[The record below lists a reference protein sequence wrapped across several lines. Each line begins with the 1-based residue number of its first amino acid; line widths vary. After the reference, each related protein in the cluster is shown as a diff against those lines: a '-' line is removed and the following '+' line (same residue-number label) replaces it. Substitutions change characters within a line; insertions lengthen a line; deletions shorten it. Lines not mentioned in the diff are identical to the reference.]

1 MMLRLI
7 VGTLLGFSTSCFAQV
22 RVSTLVIKQNEIYR
36 LSPSDIIVADT
47 LIMMDSSKII
57 LNPLKTENF
66 IRAGVVMIGNNC
78 SIEGKGTNGTRGRNG
93 IAGNTPI
100 GPCKN
105 GSAGRDGARGLDG
118 TPGIKLFLYIDKVNT
133 FGSLTVDLSGG
144 NGGDGG
150 NGGPGGG
157 GSPGTNQC
165 NGGNGGNG
173 GNAGAGGNGGDG
185 GILTLGGKEA
195 RDVRKKLGT
204 TLKVFTKAGT
214 FGYGGILGHSGP
226 PGLGPNKRYGKG
238 GLAGQD
244 GHDGRPGT
252 MGTIL
257 FENNY

>member
-1 MMLRLI
+1 MMLRFFLI
-7 VGTLLGFSTSCFAQV
+7 PLLCFSAAGFAQV
-22 RVSTLVIKQNEIYR
+22 RVATLVIKKNEVYK
-36 LSPSDIIVADT
+36 LNPSDIIVADT

-66 IRAGVVMIGNNC
+66 IRAGIVIIGNSC
-78 SIEGKGTNGTRGRNG
+78 SIEGKGVNGQRGRDG
-93 IAGNTPI
+93 AEGVTPI

-105 GSAGRDGARGLDG
+105 GTPGRNGQRGLDG
-118 TPGIKLFLYIDKVNT
+118 TPGIKLFLYIDKVNS
-133 FGSLTVDLSGG
+133 FGSLTIDLSGG

-157 GSPGTNQC
+157 GTPGTNHC
-165 NGGNGGNG
+165 SGGNGGNG

-195 RDVRKKLGT
+195 REIRKKLGS

-214 FGYGGILGHSGP
+214 FGYGGVLGHPGP
-226 PGLGPNKRYGKG
+226 PGLAPNKRNGKAG
-238 GLAGQD
+238 EPGLEGQ
-244 GHDGRPGT
+244 DGRPGNI
-252 MGTIL
+252 GTIL

>member
-1 MMLRLI
+1 
-7 VGTLLGFSTSCFAQV
+7 LLAFSTACFAQV
-22 RVSTLVIKQNEIYR
+22 RVGTLVIKKNEVYR

-47 LIMMDSSKII
+47 LVMMDSSKII
-57 LNPLKTENF
+57 LNPLKAENF
-66 IRAGVVMIGNNC
+66 IRAGVVVIGNGC
-78 SIEGKGTNGTRGRNG
+78 SIEGKGGHGTRGRNG
-93 IAGNTPI
+93 ISGNTPV

-105 GSAGRDGARGLDG
+105 GSAGRDGGRGLDG
-118 TPGIKLFLYIDKVNT
+118 TPGIKLFLYIDKVT
-133 FGSLTVDLSGG
+133 TLGSLTVDLSGG

-165 NGGNGGNG
+165 NGGDGGNG

-185 GILTLGGKEA
+185 GVLTLGGKEA
-195 RDVRKKLGT
+195 RDIRKKLGSS
-204 TLKVFTKAGT
+204 LKVFTRAGT

-226 PGLGPNKRYGKG
+226 PGLGPGKRNGKG
-238 GLAGQD
+238 GIAGQD
-244 GHDGRPGT
+244 GQDGRPGT